1 MRCREA
7 RQKIDE
13 SKGPIGDKEL
23 LEHLRSCPECA
34 GLARAKTVLDRDLT
48 AASEDDIVDGISFA
62 AMKARVESRLELA
75 SPDKDKETRIMTRM
89 VRSFNKRPRLGISL
103 ALVVVLLAA
112 VALIPFKLSQ
122 TIGYEVAIAGVNK
135 DLALDQY
142 RVQELLNALGVD
154 HAEYKVDGCEQTC
167 HLTISDLK
175 DQNEVQLITTA
186 FNEMGNCVIERV
198 IPLSEK
204 ESGSLIDH
212 AKNKIF
218 FANLDMGNI
227 EGNEEMHKIVADKI
241 TALCGDSLGQYSV
254 WVSSHQDGDSMIVD
268 MMITGDSTAD
278 CDVQKVANL
287 QNIQFGYGTIG
298 IRIEDENGVK
308 TLSYTDSDGVEHQ
321 LDMNAP
327 DFQDR
332 LEELGLNIA
341 TLDSMDGQETIT
353 VTKTTDIPGQDISAE
368 KDQPANLPDGYSLSQ
383 NYPNPFNPTTKID
396 YSIPTAQ
403 HVRIDIFNINGQ
415 KVRTLVDSY
424 LGAGAHTVEWDS
436 RDDHGSSVASGIYLY
451 KLQTGDYSETRK
463 MNFIK

>member
-175 DQNEVQLITTA
+175 DQNEVQLIIEFREPQVIGVIVHVVLESATTTIL
-186 FNEMGNCVIERV
+186 VT
-198 IPLSEK
+198 
-204 ESGSLIDH
+204 GSHRH
-212 AKNKIF
+212 A
-218 FANLDMGNI
+218 
-227 EGNEEMHKIVADKI
+227 
-241 TALCGDSLGQYSV
+241 
-254 WVSSHQDGDSMIVD
+254 DGDTTHWVMHILTQNFQTLVGVATDIKQEAGRDSSGRTA
-268 MMITGDSTAD
+268 IT
-278 CDVQKVANL
+278 
-287 QNIQFGYGTIG
+287 
-298 IRIEDENGVK
+298 
-308 TLSYTDSDGVEHQ
+308 
-321 LDMNAP
+321 
-327 DFQDR
+327 QDR
-332 LEELGLNIA
+332 LP
-341 TLDSMDGQETIT
+341 
-353 VTKTTDIPGQDISAE
+353 PG
-368 KDQPANLPDGYSLSQ
+368 
-383 NYPNPFNPTTKID
+383 
-396 YSIPTAQ
+396 
-403 HVRIDIFNINGQ
+403 
-415 KVRTLVDSY
+415 
-424 LGAGAHTVEWDS
+424 
-436 RDDHGSSVASGIYLY
+436 
-451 KLQTGDYSETRK
+451 
-463 MNFIK
+463 